1 MALVCFSNFLAK
13 STVRPHPN
21 FYGRRVLRSLP
32 PTFMPFFVALF
43 PCAQICS
50 SSTWEGWPPSR
61 FLVYFAC
68 SVLCRPPSCHFL
80 LHYFLAQKICRPPSC
95 RFFYCSTVKTFLN
108 RAYAS
113 TMALFCFSNFLAK
126 STVRPHPNFYGRRVL
141 RSLPPT
147 FMPFFVALFPCAQ
160 ICSSSTWE
168 RWPPSRFLVYFAC
181 SVLCRPPSC
190 HFLLHYFLAQKSA
203 AHLRAVFSIVR
214 RSKPFTR
221 ACLNFITLTFR
232 ALGRNHIAS
241 TPVAGIGSVLCRPPS
256 CHFLL
261 HYFLAHKSAPRP
273 PGRAGHHHVFW
284 FTLPAPFFAA
294 HLHAIFCCTIS
305 LRKICRPPSCR
316 FGWPPSRFLVYFAC
330 SVLCRPPSCHFLL
343 HYFLAQKNC
352 RTPAV
357 YPRLFEFHHFDIQST
372 GQKSHCVN
380 TGCGYRLRSLPPTFM
395 PFFVALF
402 PCAQICSSSTWE
414 GWPPS
419 RFLVYFACS
428 VLCRPPSC
436 HFLLHSKQTTGHH

>member
-1 MALVCFSNFLAK
+1 
-13 STVRPHPN
+13 
-21 FYGRRVLRSLP
+21 
-32 PTFMPFFVALF
+32 MPFFVALF
-43 PCAQICS
+43 PCAKNLP
-50 SSTWEGWPPSR
+50 TTFVP
-61 FLVYFAC
+61 F
-68 SVLCRPPSCHFL
+68 FL
-80 LHYFLAQKICRPPSC
+80 LFDGQKL
-95 RFFYCSTVKTFLN
+95 FLN

-190 HFLLHYFLAQKSA
+190 HFLLHYFLAQNLPPTFVPFFLLFDGQNRLPALVWISSLWHSEHWQKS
-203 AHLRAVFSIVR
+203 HCVNTGCGYRLRSLPPTFM
-214 RSKPFTR
+214 PFFVALFPCAQICSSSTWEGWPPSR
-221 ACLNFITLTFR
+221 FLVYFAC
-232 ALGRNHIAS
+232 
-241 TPVAGIGSVLCRPPS
+241 SVLCRPPS

-261 HYFLAHKSAPRP
+261 HYFLAQKSAAHLRAVL
-273 PGRAGHHHVFW
+273 AGHHHVFW

-294 HLHAIFCCTIS
+294 HLHAI
-305 LRKICRPPSCR
+305 
-316 FGWPPSRFLVYFAC
+316 
-330 SVLCRPPSCHFLL
+330 FLL